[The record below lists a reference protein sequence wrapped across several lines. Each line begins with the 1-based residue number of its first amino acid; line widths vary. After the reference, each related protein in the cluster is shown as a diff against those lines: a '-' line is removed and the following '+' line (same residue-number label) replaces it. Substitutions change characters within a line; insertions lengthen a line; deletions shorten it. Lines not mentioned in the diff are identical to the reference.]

1 MYKLYCYLLHSCYFQ
16 IWRQNICTRMAHKS
30 CGYRQTRAY
39 VQHGRTQKSTLLFK
53 SDALNL
59 NYLCNL
65 LPIHHYFVEALLTVG
80 VQIVC
85 VCELWTLHFSPKSLL
100 FSIRRELDNTER
112 LMINTSHLTLWKP
125 IGNNDLSLFL
135 LSFPDNSFINYLLV
149 LNFSLPSL
157 AVMRKFI
164 ILPVRVI
171 NSTLSPLKLHYQP
184 VKQVQS
190 L

>member
-1 MYKLYCYLLHSCYFQ
+1 M
-16 IWRQNICTRMAHKS
+16 
-30 CGYRQTRAY
+30 
-39 VQHGRTQKSTLLFK
+39 
-53 SDALNL
+53 NL

-65 LPIHHYFVEALLTVG
+65 LPIYHYFVEALLTVG

-112 LMINTSHLTLWKP
+112 LMVNTSHLTLWKP
-125 IGNNDLSLFL
+125 IGNNELSLFL

-157 AVMRKFI
+157 AVMRKFL
-164 ILPVRVI
+164 ILLVRASFYLLNQLGSLQILIQFYNIQIVFS
-171 NSTLSPLKLHYQP
+171 NSLQK
-184 VKQVQS
+184 
-190 L
+190 